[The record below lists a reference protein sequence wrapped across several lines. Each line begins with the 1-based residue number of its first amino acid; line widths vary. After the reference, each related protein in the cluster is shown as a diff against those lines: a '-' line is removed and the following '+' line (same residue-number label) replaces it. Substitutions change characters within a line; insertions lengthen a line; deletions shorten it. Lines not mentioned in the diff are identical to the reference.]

1 MHLSVDH
8 TEASSTGMH
17 IVFGQRQDS
26 TKGLL
31 RGKAIQLEVA
41 FHGNAFLSRLS
52 FTSV

>member
-1 MHLSVDH
+1 MHLSADH
-8 TEASSTGMH
+8 TEVSSIGMH

-41 FHGNAFLSRLS
+41 IHGNAILSRLS
-52 FTSV
+52 FTPV